1 MTFHTELDHI
11 VVACNTLDEGRAWCR
26 EVLGVEA
33 TGGGK
38 HANIGT
44 HNTLLGLAASHYLE
58 IIAID
63 PDGATPAFPRWFGL
77 DTDDVR
83 NAIRNEPRLIGWV
96 ARVASSRAA
105 HDAIEQLAAIPT
117 NAANVVR
124 PAERG
129 DFRWRFAFTRDGVRP
144 RGGVLPYVIQ
154 WDVPPQTCGPAPHP
168 CERLPDVGVSLSS
181 LMLGDP
187 IPEEIVSALDAM
199 QFTDAKVHVG
209 QSSSAQLVATLNTP
223 KGIVVLE

>member
-1 MTFHTELDHI
+1 MMFRTELDHI
-11 VVACNTLDEGRAWCR
+11 VVGCNTLDEGRAWCR

-38 HANIGT
+38 HANVGT
-44 HNTLLGLAASHYLE
+44 HNAVLGLTAMHYLE

-77 DTDDVR
+77 DTDEVKVL
-83 NAIRNEPRLIGWV
+83 IRNEPRLIGWV
-96 ARVASSRAA
+96 ARVAPERPNAQPP
-105 HDAIEQLAAIPT
+105 HDAIDQLATIPT

-129 DFRWRFAFTRDGVRP
+129 DFRWRFAFTRDGARP
-144 RGGVLPYVIQ
+144 RSGVLPYFIQ
-154 WDVPPQTCGPAPHP
+154 WDVPIHP

-181 LMLGDP
+181 LVLGDP
-187 IPEEIVSALDAM
+187 AHEEVTAALEAT
-199 QFTDAKVHVG
+199 QFADAKVHIG
-209 QSSSAQLVATLNTP
+209 QSSSANLIATLNTP
-223 KGIVVLE
+223 NGIVVLE

>member
-1 MTFHTELDHI
+1 MNFKTELDHI

-96 ARVASSRAA
+96 ARVASSHADTRAP
-105 HDAIEQLAAIPT
+105 HDAIEQLATIPT

-129 DFRWRFAFTRDGVRP
+129 DFRWRFAFTREGARP
-144 RGGVLPYVIQ
+144 RGGVLPYAIQ
-154 WDVPPQTCGPAPHP
+154 WDVSIHP

-187 IPEEIVSALDAM
+187 IPEKITSALDAM
-199 QFTDAKVHVG
+199 QFADAKVHVG
-209 QSSSAQLVATLNTP
+209 QSSSPQLVATLNTP
-223 KGIVVLE
+223 KGIVIFE